1 MKMQNGTASMENSR
15 KGPQGKKKKKNFYRI
30 LSSSPTLGIS
40 LKVLKSRSGRDVS
53 TSVFTATLLT
63 ASNVETL

>member
-1 MKMQNGTASMENSR
+1 MQMQNGTASMENSR
-15 KGPQGKKKKKNFYRI
+15 KVPQEKKKKNFYRI